1 MKSRVLSLSLGLL
14 LALAGTASAQSI
26 KLEFANG
33 LVNLKA
39 DNASVRAILAE
50 WTRLGGTNI
59 VNGDRVS
66 GAPVTLELQ
75 GVQERYAMDLILRGV
90 AGYMIAARET
100 PGRGAS
106 RFDRVMILPTST
118 APRTTT
124 QTNTATFAPPPR
136 QIPDDID
143 DIDDDVDIGELRRR
157 DQEAVRR
164 AEELARQRLSDQA
177 QRLADQANTL
187 RDRVTGQPVITR
199 EIGGPTLRQG
209 TPFVAPPPPGMP
221 PVSQT
226 PGAQIN
232 VGPGA
237 RPTNPFTVGPGSAR
251 PGEVTPP
258 PPQENRPPNA
268 DER

>member
-1 MKSRVLSLSLGLL
+1 MKIRVLSLSLALL
-14 LALAGTASAQSI
+14 LALAGTASAQAV

-39 DNASVRAILAE
+39 DNAPVRAILAE
-50 WTRLGGTNI
+50 WARLGGTTI
-59 VNGDRVS
+59 VNADRVT
-66 GAPVTLELQ
+66 GPPITLELQ
-75 GVQERYAMDLILRGV
+75 GASERYALDLILRGV
-90 AGYMIAARET
+90 AGYMMAARET

-106 RFDRVMILPTST
+106 RFDRVMILPTSS
-118 APRTTT
+118 APRTT

-143 DIDDDVDIGELRRR
+143 DVDDDVDIGELRRR

-164 AEELARQRLSDQA
+164 AEELARQRL
-177 QRLADQANTL
+177 ADQAN
-187 RDRVTGQPVITR
+187 RVTGQPVVTGG
-199 EIGGPTLRQG
+199 EVGGPTLRQQ
-209 TPFVAPPPPGMP
+209 TFPFNAPPPPGMP
-221 PVSQT
+221 PTPQTPAQINLT

-237 RPTNPFTVGPGSAR
+237 RPTNPFTVGPGAAR
-251 PGEVTPP
+251 PGAVTPA
-258 PPQENRPPNA
+258 PPQENRAPNA

>member
-50 WTRLGGTNI
+50 WTRLGGTTI
-59 VNGDRVS
+59 VNGDRVT

-75 GVQERYAMDLILRGV
+75 GAPERYALDLILRGV

-118 APRTTT
+118 APRTA

-143 DIDDDVDIGELRRR
+143 DVDDDVDIGELRRR

-164 AEELARQRLSDQA
+164 AEELARQRL
-177 QRLADQANTL
+177 ADQAN
-187 RDRVTGQPVITR
+187 RVTGQPVITG
-199 EIGGPTLRQG
+199 EVGGPTLRQG
-209 TPFVAPPPPGMP
+209 APFVAPPPPGMPP

-237 RPTNPFTVGPGSAR
+237 ARPSNPFTPLQGTSR
-251 PGEVTPP
+251 PGEVTPA
-258 PPQENRPPNA
+258 PPQENRPPNVE
-268 DER
+268 ER